1 VPAGRSETA
10 LVSGPGTRY
19 DEAMTKRIVTAAVIE
34 ENGRVL
40 IARRKKGDRC
50 EGRWEFPGGKVEPG
64 ESPESSLEREL
75 REELGIEVAV
85 GERLCAH
92 PFRVGEAPMEL
103 LVYRTR
109 IVKGEIVCHDH
120 DEVRWIA
127 PRELD
132 AFDLTDPDRRVV
144 ESLYPHDGEPRR

>member
-1 VPAGRSETA
+1 
-10 LVSGPGTRY
+10 
-19 DEAMTKRIVTAAVIE
+19 VTAAVIE
-34 ENGRVL
+34 ERGRVL

-64 ESPESSLEREL
+64 ETPEDSLEREL
-75 REELGIEVAV
+75 REEMGIEVSV

-92 PFRVGEAPMEL
+92 PFRVGETAMEL

-127 PRELD
+127 PGELG

-144 ESLYPHDGEPRR
+144 ESLYPRDGEPRR

>member
-1 VPAGRSETA
+1 MNPSSPLPAARS
-10 LVSGPGTRY
+10 PQ
-19 DEAMTKRIVTAAVIE
+19 KVTAAVIE
-34 ENGRVL
+34 DGGRVL

-64 ESPESSLEREL
+64 ESPEGSLAREL
-75 REELGIEVAV
+75 REEMGIEVAV
-85 GERLCAH
+85 GERLCAQS
-92 PFRVGEAPMEL
+92 FRVGEAPMEL
-103 LVYRTR
+103 LVYKTR

-144 ESLYPHDGEPRR
+144 ESLYPRDGEPRR